1 LAVGVE
7 GSQGVADA
15 RLIRGWTLMSVAQYD
30 PNPEKARKMWEV
42 AGQDLKAVWDATK
55 GRLDPTAEAALA
67 VGLGRTEI
75 KNGDPELAK
84 ASLARLRAGQ
94 FDDERVR
101 TTAQKL
107 LASIAPSSS
116 P

>member
-1 LAVGVE
+1 
-7 GSQGVADA
+7 
-15 RLIRGWTLMSVAQYD
+15 M
-30 PNPEKARKMWEV
+30 
-42 AGQDLKAVWDATK
+42 
-55 GRLDPTAEAALA
+55 
-67 VGLGRTEI
+67 EI